1 MKSICFVHKD
11 IGDIDRGGVCV
22 LFKAIMAGLISSEWK
37 VSCITQRE
45 FTMAGIDVT
54 TLPATKDPILYS
66 EMVSEV
72 IEALVPNIVECSN
85 WKFELF
91 DYSRR
96 KKRFAKVVVR
106 SDPSATTLFGNELS
120 NLSQFEKE
128 LCLNADMVLA
138 VSEFAKKDIMR
149 KYGLKDVKVI
159 HNSID
164 TNTLFVPKLT
174 NLPECIDRNKINV
187 FWCGKTTLMKGFDL
201 LKELIAKSPDDVNW
215 VLNIGNSI
223 EEVASDG
230 LEKEN
235 VVILNNL
242 TRSDQINVWKNCN
255 VFLSTSRV
263 EGFGL
268 ALAEALALGLPTL
281 VNDNCE
287 VYKEFQPNSAI
298 EYIDPSNID
307 NTLRKIRELSKNK
320 VDLDRLNPEFH
331 REHMIDESLKVYE
344 MFLK

>member
-22 LFKAIMAGLISSEWK
+22 LFKAIMAGLTSSGWR

-45 FTMAGIDVT
+45 FSMPGINIV
-54 TLPATKDPILYS
+54 TLPTTKDPILYS

-72 IEALVPNIVECSN
+72 VEKFKPDIVECSN
-85 WKFELF
+85 WKFELL
-91 DYSRR
+91 DYSKRQS
-96 KKRFAKVVVR
+96 RFARVVVR
-106 SDPSATTLFGNELS
+106 SDPSATTLFGIDLD
-120 NLSQFEKE
+120 NLAQLEKE

-138 VSEFAKKDIMR
+138 VSEFAKKDIMK
-149 KYGLKDVKVI
+149 KYGLKDVRII

-164 TNTLFVPKLT
+164 TNTLIIPESVRI
-174 NLPECIDRNKINV
+174 PECIARDKINV

-201 LKELIAKSPDDVNW
+201 LKVLIAESPNDINW
-215 VLNIGNSI
+215 ILNIGNSI
-223 EEVASDG
+223 EEVLRDD
-230 LEKEN
+230 LKKEN

-242 TRSDQINVWKNCN
+242 ARQDQVNIWKNCD

-268 ALAEALALGLPTL
+268 ALAEALALGLPAL
-281 VNDNCE
+281 VNEDCQ
-287 VYKEFQPNSAI
+287 VYKEFQPNEAI
-298 EYIDPSNID
+298 EYVDPSNVENI
-307 NTLRKIRELSKNK
+307 LRKIKELSKYK
-320 VDLDRLNPEFH
+320 VNYDRLNAEFH

-344 MFLK
+344 ELLK